1 MKRIKFT
8 LQDSRNRLLFLGGLI
23 LFMFIAVA
31 IKLLWIQIVRARSWG
46 NGLPYRLQTKSNG
59 IRPGGGSWI
68 GTGKNWR
75 SASWCIPCM

>member
-31 IKLLWIQIVRARSWG
+31 IKLLWIQI
-46 NGLPYRLQTKSNG
+46 
-59 IRPGGGSWI
+59 
-68 GTGKNWR
+68 
-75 SASWCIPCM
+75 SWCIPCM